1 MIAAVTSSLT
11 TILGWVKTVIDSI
24 LTAGE
29 QAGALNALLPLFAVG
44 IGISVLFL
52 GIKVIKSIVWGA

>member
-1 MIAAVTSSLT
+1 MIAAVTTALT
-11 TILGWVKTVIDSI
+11 DILGWVKTVIQAI
-24 LTAGE
+24 LTTGE

-52 GIKVIKSIVWGA
+52 GVRVIKKIVWGA